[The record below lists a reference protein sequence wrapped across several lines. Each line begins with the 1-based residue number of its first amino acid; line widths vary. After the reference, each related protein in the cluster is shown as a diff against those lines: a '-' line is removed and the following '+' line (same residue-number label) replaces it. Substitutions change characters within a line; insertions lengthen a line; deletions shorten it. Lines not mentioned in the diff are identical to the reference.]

1 VASHEF
7 TLGTRAVARVAA
19 ALWLGCGAL
28 AAVAIP
34 LLASAPDAD
43 RAGIVLIGI
52 FAVVVG
58 AVVWFLPWDRWSHR
72 STLALVPVAFLVIAL
87 FNRAANDPWSYD
99 VFFLVSFAWVG
110 LAHAQGTALAASP
123 LLVAAY
129 LIPLIGVD
137 DAGHGAASLVYVL
150 PTSVLLG
157 EAVSWVAGRL
167 RDAERARAL
176 SEARY
181 SALVRAAA
189 EYVVVVD
196 DGGTVMFAGA
206 ALERVLG
213 VTPDEF
219 VGRSGA
225 DVVHPDDLAVVN
237 LAFAE
242 VRGGNVPR
250 RTVTYRA
257 LNVDGGWRWI
267 EGTVSD
273 LRDDPSVGGIVVNG
287 RDVTERMEA
296 EERLAHLARHDPL
309 TGLPNRAAL
318 LDDLERAMARAERRG
333 ASVGV
338 LFLDLDGFKIVNDSL
353 GHAVGDEVLVA
364 AAARVGGLL
373 RSGDLL
379 ARLGG
384 DEFTVVVETM
394 DDPSEPIA
402 LAERLITAMRHPL
415 EIDGRRHVVTASIG
429 IAVSVPGERDA
440 AEVLR
445 QADLAMY
452 RAKELGK
459 GRYEVFDQSLARRA
473 RRRLDIEAELRTALE
488 ANELELHYQP
498 EMDIAADRVVGM
510 EALVRWRHPVR
521 GLLPPSEF
529 IDIAEESD
537 LILDLGRFVLDR
549 AVRTAAEWVVRFGDR
564 APEMSVNVSAK
575 QLHDPSF
582 LDDVRNV
589 LRTHQVI
596 PQMLRLEITESV
608 LADAVAPGVLAE
620 LQAMGISVAID
631 DFGTGY
637 SSLSYLDRLPVD
649 VVKIDR
655 AFLAPVLTG
664 DDRAPVVEAT
674 LAMARSLGLAVVA
687 EGVET
692 PAHVTLLLRLG
703 CLRAQ
708 GFFFGRPAP
717 SAVVERLLAE
727 EDLGG
732 IDEPRLVAPWSDEL
746 EAGGQPGG
754 IDADRR

>member
-1 VASHEF
+1 VADQVF

-19 ALWLGCGAL
+19 ALWIGCGAL
-28 AAVAIP
+28 VAVAIP
-34 LLASAPDAD
+34 LVA
-43 RAGIVLIGI
+43 AGDEANRPAIVLIGT
-52 FAVVVG
+52 FAVAVG
-58 AVVWFLPWDRWSHR
+58 SIVWFLPWDRWSHR

-87 FNRAANDPWSYD
+87 FNRASYDPWSYS
-99 VFFLVSFAWVG
+99 VFFVVSFAWIG
-110 LAHAQGTALAASP
+110 LAHRQGTAAASAP
-123 LLVAAY
+123 LLVVAY
-129 LIPLIGVD
+129 LLPM
-137 DAGHGAASLVYVL
+137 AGWDGAAHGAASLVYVV
-150 PTSVLLG
+150 PASVLIG
-157 EAVSWVAGRL
+157 EAASWVSGRL
-167 RDAERARAL
+167 RRAEHDRAL

-181 SALVRAAA
+181 SALVRAST

-196 DGGTVMFAGA
+196 DEGTVLFAGA

-213 VTPDEF
+213 IDAEEF
-219 VGRSGA
+219 VGRNGGE
-225 DVVHPDDLAVVN
+225 VVHPDDQPLVN
-237 LAFAE
+237 AAFAE
-242 VRGGNVPR
+242 VRAGEVPR

-257 LNVDGGWRWI
+257 RRADGAWRWI

-273 LRDDPSVGGIVVNG
+273 LRDDASIGGIVVNG
-287 RDVTERMEA
+287 RDVTERIEA
-296 EERLAHLARHDPL
+296 EDRLAHLARHDPL

-318 LDDLERAMARAERRG
+318 LDDLTRAMARASRRDG
-333 ASVGV
+333 SVGV

-353 GHAVGDEVLVA
+353 GHAVGDQVLVA

-394 DDPSEPIA
+394 DDISEPIA
-402 LAERLITAMRHPL
+402 LAERLCAAMRQPL

-429 IAVSVPGERDA
+429 IALSTPGESDA
-440 AEVLR
+440 GEVLR

-473 RRRLDIEAELRTALE
+473 RRRLDVEAELRSALE
-488 ANELELHYQP
+488 HDELELHYQP
-498 EMDIAADRVVGM
+498 EIDIAADRVVGM
-510 EALVRWRHPVR
+510 EALIRWRHPVR
-521 GLLPPSEF
+521 GMLPPSEF

-549 AVRTAAEWVVRFGDR
+549 ATRTLAEWVGRFGMR
-564 APEMSVNVSAK
+564 APEMSINVSAK
-575 QLHDPSF
+575 QLQDAAF
-582 LDDVRNV
+582 LDDVRDA
-589 LRTHQVI
+589 LRRHSI
-596 PQMLRLEITESV
+596 SPRLLRLEVTESV
-608 LADAVAPGVLAE
+608 LAGAVAPEVLAE
-620 LQAMGISVAID
+620 LQRMGIRIAID

-655 AFLAPVLTG
+655 GFLTPVLSG

-674 LAMARSLGLAVVA
+674 IAMARSLGLGVVA

-717 SAVVERLLAE
+717 ADVVERLLIE
-727 EDLGG
+727 QGHG
-732 IDEPRLVAPWSDEL
+732 VSDEPRLVEERSEEL
-746 EAGGQPGG
+746 QP
-754 IDADRR
+754 DR